1 MKNSFDCNVKKISD
15 SCYKVDNGLAIYY
28 YFDEKCAVLHRVDEP
43 AIEFKTGEKHY
54 YLHGMRHNISGPAVI
69 YQEVKQYWLND
80 IQYSQEDFEIKKLK
94 LEKKLLKDVQP
105 QS

>member
-1 MKNSFDCNVKKISD
+1 
-15 SCYKVDNGLAIYY
+15 
-28 YFDEKCAVLHRVDEP
+28 
-43 AIEFKTGEKHY
+43 
-54 YLHGMRHNISGPAVI
+54 MRHNISGPAVI